1 MSDIPTPAQCLQF
14 LHEAGCSEEV
24 IHHCKAVRNLAV
36 RIAKKAHANIQLV
49 EAGALL
55 HDIGRSKTQGIMHG
69 VEGAKIATALGLPE
83 SIVNIIERHLGAG
96 IPKEEAGPLGLPV
109 KDYLP
114 LTLEEKIVAHADN
127 LIDNDRPHPIE
138 REVEKALLRGHPK
151 HAERLLQLHKELSE
165 LCGIDLNNI

>member
-1 MSDIPTPAQCLQF
+1 
-14 LHEAGCSEEV
+14 
-24 IHHCKAVRNLAV
+24 
-36 RIAKKAHANIQLV
+36 
-49 EAGALL
+49 
-55 HDIGRSKTQGIMHG
+55 
-69 VEGAKIATALGLPE
+69 
-83 SIVNIIERHLGAG
+83 
-96 IPKEEAGPLGLPV
+96 LGLPV